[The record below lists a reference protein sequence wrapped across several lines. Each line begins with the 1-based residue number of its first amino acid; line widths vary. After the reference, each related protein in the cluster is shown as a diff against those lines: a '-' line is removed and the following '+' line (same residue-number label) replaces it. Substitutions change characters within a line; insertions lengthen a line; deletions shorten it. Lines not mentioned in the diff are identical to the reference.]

1 MTIEN
6 VLEILTF
13 HPLTRVK
20 VNMFKDG
27 YLATVVDTGRKGISD
42 IPLEIVVRDVTAMSV
57 ESNTIVLEF
66 NGD

>member
-1 MTIEN
+1 MTIEQ

-13 HPLTRVK
+13 HPLTRIK

-27 YLATVVDTGRKGISD
+27 YLSTVVDSGRKGVGD
-42 IPLEIVVRDVTAMSV
+42 IPFDIVMRDVTAISV
-57 ESNTIVLEF
+57 DCNTIVLEF